1 VHGTGSSAAVI
12 TLQLAC
18 VVGLM
23 RRADRGEAPCMEREA
38 LQQ

>member
-1 VHGTGSSAAVI
+1 VHGTGSIAAVI

-23 RRADRGEAPCMEREA
+23 RRVDRGEALCME
-38 LQQ
+38 Q